1 MSKKLIS
8 IYLIIIFIIILL
20 TKCEE
25 EFEEINKESEN
36 DDDEYNSKSFKKN
49 LKEYL
54 IEKKLFDSEEPVQ
67 KEELKKIVLDNIFE
81 NGEEVFGDY
90 FTKIFNE
97 LADYFVD
104 SYFKNRKEIKGKEIY
119 DLIDIK
125 PITEKFEEIVGKNNN
140 NKSNMNNTD
149 TDIDNKNKDFNSM
162 NEVGEPT
169 SDI

>member
-25 EFEEINKESEN
+25 ELEELNKESEN

-54 IEKKLFDSEEPVQ
+54 IEKKLFDSEELVK
-67 KEELKKIVLDNIFE
+67 KEELKKIVLDNIFGG
-81 NGEEVFGDY
+81 GEEIFGEY
-90 FTKIFNE
+90 FQKIFKE
-97 LADYFVD
+97 LADYFTE
-104 SYFKNRKEIKGKEIY
+104 SYFENKKEIKGKEIY

-125 PITEKFEEIVGKNNN
+125 PITDKFVQMVANNTN
-140 NKSNMNNTD
+140 FNRNMND
-149 TDIDNKNKDFNSM
+149 TDIDNENEELNSM
-162 NEVGEPT
+162 DEVGEPT

>member
-1 MSKKLIS
+1 MTKKIIQ
-8 IYLIIIFIIILL
+8 IYLIIIFTIIFLS
-20 TKCEE
+20 KCEE
-25 EFEEINKESEN
+25 EPNELNKESEL
-36 DDDEYNSKSFKKN
+36 DDEYNSKSFKKN
-49 LKEYL
+49 LKQYL

-125 PITEKFEEIVGKNNN
+125 PITDKFVQMVANNTN
-140 NKSNMNNTD
+140 FNRNMND
-149 TDIDNKNKDFNSM
+149 TDIDSENEELNSM
-162 NEVGEPT
+162 DEVGEPT

>member
-1 MSKKLIS
+1 MAKKIIQ
-8 IYLIIIFIIILL
+8 IYLIIIFTTIFLS
-20 TKCEE
+20 KCEE
-25 EFEEINKESEN
+25 EPNELNKESEL
-36 DDDEYNSKSFKKN
+36 DDEYNSKSFKKN
-49 LKEYL
+49 LKQYL

>member
-25 EFEEINKESEN
+25 ELEEINKESEN

-54 IEKKLFDSEEPVQ
+54 IEKKLFDSEELVK
-67 KEELKKIVLDNIFE
+67 KEELKKIVLDNIFGG
-81 NGEEVFGDY
+81 GEEIFGEY
-90 FTKIFNE
+90 FQNIFKE
-97 LADYFVD
+97 LADYFTE
-104 SYFKNRKEIKGKEIY
+104 SYFEKKKEIKGKEIY

-125 PITEKFEEIVGKNNN
+125 PITDKFVQMVANNTN
-140 NKSNMNNTD
+140 FNRNMND
-149 TDIDNKNKDFNSM
+149 TDIDSENEELNSM
-162 NEVGEPT
+162 DEVGEPT